1 MQDEE
6 KNKNAITCENAAKQL
21 QDGSDYLSEQVR
33 LYAMTEE
40 VKYMDLYF
48 TEANKTRRRE
58 NALEELRIYFDGTK
72 IIESLQNAM
81 ECSRNLM
88 ATEYYSM
95 RLTAEA
101 SGMEKEDMPEE
112 IAGTILLQADQE
124 LSDAGK
130 LRKAR
135 EIVCDDTYQDIRNE
149 IKSDV
154 TECMNGLLEKTRNS
168 QGHATTVFSDMYRK
182 LEIGVA
188 VLSVLMLLMCLVVRR
203 LVVKPL
209 ISYNES
215 IKKGVIFPV
224 MGAEELQTLVETCNQ
239 VFTENQEAQKLIR
252 HEAEHD
258 SLTDLLN
265 RGSFDKIYN
274 IYERGDRPF
283 ALILADVDTFKS
295 VNDTHGHASGDAIL
309 KKVSSLL
316 KNAFRSIDYVCRIGG
331 DEFAIVMVEMTSNLK
346 YTIKDKIAYVNQEL
360 AKEENGLPG
369 VSLSVGVAF
378 SDRKNP
384 GDSIFKDADKALY
397 HIKENGRNGCGF
409 Y

>member
-1 MQDEE
+1 
-6 KNKNAITCENAAKQL
+6 
-21 QDGSDYLSEQVR
+21 
-33 LYAMTEE
+33 
-40 VKYMDLYF
+40 
-48 TEANKTRRRE
+48 
-58 NALEELRIYFDGTK
+58 
-72 IIESLQNAM
+72 
-81 ECSRNLM
+81 
-88 ATEYYSM
+88 
-95 RLTAEA
+95 
-101 SGMEKEDMPEE
+101 MEKEDMPEE

-124 LSDAGK
+124 LSDADK

-168 QGHATTVFSDMYRK
+168 QRHAITVFSDMYRK

-309 KKVSSLL
+309 KKVPL
-316 KNAFRSIDYVCRIGG
+316 F
-331 DEFAIVMVEMTSNLK
+331 
-346 YTIKDKIAYVNQEL
+346 
-360 AKEENGLPG
+360 
-369 VSLSVGVAF
+369 
-378 SDRKNP
+378 
-384 GDSIFKDADKALY
+384 
-397 HIKENGRNGCGF
+397 
-409 Y
+409 

>member
-72 IIESLQNAM
+72 IIKSLQNAM

-124 LSDAGK
+124 LSDADK

-168 QGHATTVFSDMYRK
+168 QRHAITVFSDMYRK

-188 VLSVLMLLMCLVVRR
+188 VLSVLCYLCVWW
-203 LVVKPL
+203 
-209 ISYNES
+209 
-215 IKKGVIFPV
+215 
-224 MGAEELQTLVETCNQ
+224 
-239 VFTENQEAQKLIR
+239 
-252 HEAEHD
+252 
-258 SLTDLLN
+258 
-265 RGSFDKIYN
+265 
-274 IYERGDRPF
+274 F
-283 ALILADVDTFKS
+283 A
-295 VNDTHGHASGDAIL
+295 GW
-309 KKVSSLL
+309 
-316 KNAFRSIDYVCRIGG
+316 
-331 DEFAIVMVEMTSNLK
+331 
-346 YTIKDKIAYVNQEL
+346 
-360 AKEENGLPG
+360 
-369 VSLSVGVAF
+369 
-378 SDRKNP
+378 
-384 GDSIFKDADKALY
+384 
-397 HIKENGRNGCGF
+397 
-409 Y
+409 